1 VLGSAGSVVPLFKR
15 QIEAGGPVTVT
26 HPDATRYFM
35 TIPEAAQLILQA
47 ATTGRGGE
55 IFVLDMGKPVNITYL
70 AEQLIRLSGRT
81 PGRDI
86 AIVYTGLRPGEKLA
100 EELFHA
106 DERLAPTSHPK
117 LLLAQHTPRSSTDIK
132 TLYDALIAACA
143 RDDEEAMRTLLRDTA
158 VGYRAPAAPVV
169 QVVVPFER
177 SST

>member
-1 VLGSAGSVVPLFKR
+1 M
-15 QIEAGGPVTVT
+15 T

-47 ATTGRGGE
+47 ATVGRGGE
-55 IFVLDMGKPVNITYL
+55 IFVLDMGEPVNITYL

-86 AIVYTGLRPGEKLA
+86 PIVYTGLRPGEKLA

-106 DERLAPTSHPK
+106 DEDLVPTGHPK
-117 LLLAQHTPRSSTDIK
+117 LLLAQHTPRSTADI
-132 TLYDALIAACA
+132 DALYAALLAACA
-143 RDDEEAMRTLLRDTA
+143 QDDDEALRALLRDTV
-158 VGYRAPAAPVV
+158 VGYRAPALASPR
-169 QVVVPFER
+169 VVVPFER